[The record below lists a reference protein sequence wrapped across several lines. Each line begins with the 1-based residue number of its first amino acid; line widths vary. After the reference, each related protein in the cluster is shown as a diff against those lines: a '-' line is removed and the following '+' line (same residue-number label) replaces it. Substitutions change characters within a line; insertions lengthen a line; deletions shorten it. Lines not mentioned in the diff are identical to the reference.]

1 MPQELIDS
9 YGHDIT
15 YQQVVPQNSPT
26 ITNGAVADP
35 TGTTQAAP
43 GNVSDGVGLFQITTA
58 GTQTTGSLRTITFA
72 KPYEAL
78 RSVVAAVVSTLAGVA
93 AGGTITTTLTV
104 SSLIISVGTAL
115 TTATTYQV
123 YYKIS

>member
-15 YQQVVPQNSPT
+15 YQQVVPQNNPT
-26 ITNGAVADP
+26 IANPGTADP
-35 TGTTQAAP
+35 TGTTATSP
-43 GNVSDGVGLFQITTA
+43 GQVSDGVGLFQITTA
-58 GTQTTGSLRTITFA
+58 GTQATGALRTITFN
-72 KPYEAL
+72 KPYECL

-104 SSLIISVGTAL
+104 SSLSISVGTAL
-115 TTATTYQV
+115 TTATTYQI